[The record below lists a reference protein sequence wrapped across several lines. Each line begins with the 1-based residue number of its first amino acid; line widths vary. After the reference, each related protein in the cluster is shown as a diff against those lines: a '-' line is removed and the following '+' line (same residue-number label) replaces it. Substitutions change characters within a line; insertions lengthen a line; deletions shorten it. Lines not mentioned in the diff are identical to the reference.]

1 MKKLQFSGVGDPA
14 DVVSLVE
21 FDSLVPGDGQV
32 VVQLEAATINASDFL
47 YITGQYFVTPPSTSA
62 AGAEGVGRITAIG
75 PDVDDALLG
84 ARVVLLPT
92 YRYGTWA
99 THLLAS
105 VDDVVVAPEGVD
117 ALQLAMVGI
126 NPITALRLLRDYGD
140 QDVPQRWIGQTAGN
154 SAVGEY
160 LVKLAKHFGYRTL
173 SIVRRQAGADL
184 VRSWGGDIALVDG
197 VNLGADLAEALS
209 GAELGGAKLD
219 IAVDSIGGP
228 PSTELAHHLRF
239 GGTLITY
246 AYLSGQPPTVGLG
259 DLLGNHAQ
267 LTGFWLMNWLR
278 RAEPAQV
285 HAAYGELINL
295 VVDGTLSARVD
306 RTLALDDF
314 QEAFALARGGGL
326 EGKVLFTFD

>member
-14 DVVSLVE
+14 QVVTLVE
-21 FDSLVPGDGQV
+21 FDSLVPGNGQV
-32 VVQLEAATINASDFL
+32 VVQVEAATINASDFL
-47 YITGQYFVTPPSTSA
+47 YITGQYFVTPPSTSD
-62 AGAEGVGRITAIG
+62 AGAEGVGRVTAIG
-75 PDVDDALLG
+75 PGVDEALLG

-117 ALQLAMVGI
+117 AVQLAMIGI
-126 NPITALRLLRDYGD
+126 NPMTALRLLRDYGD
-140 QDVPQRWIGQTAGN
+140 PSALQRWIGQTAGN

-173 SIVRRQAGADL
+173 SIVRRAAGADL

-197 VNLGADLAEALS
+197 EHLDAELTEAL
-209 GAELGGAKLD
+209 GDVNFD

-228 PSTELAHHLRF
+228 PSTALAHHLRF
-239 GGTLITY
+239 GGTLVTY
-246 AYLSGQPPTVGLG
+246 AYQSGQPPTVGLG

-278 RAEPAQV
+278 RAQPAEVQ
-285 HAAYGELINL
+285 AAYRELIDL
-295 VVDGTLSARVD
+295 VADGTLSARVD

-314 QEAFALARGGGL
+314 QKAFALARGGGL
-326 EGKVLFTFD
+326 EGKILFTFPR